1 MTSPRRNR
9 ARILT
14 DSGLKKLRER
24 VRSHEV
30 EENAGYKY
38 SLERLGELT
47 GLNSETVK
55 NVLDSKGSDKGTLV
69 RCFEAFGLT
78 LEESDYVSAVRAAV
92 LSDPNFVGRDEAIA
106 T

>member
-1 MTSPRRNR
+1 MNSSRRNR

-14 DSGLKKLRER
+14 ASGLKKLREQTR
-24 VRSHEV
+24 AHEI

-55 NVLDSKGSDKGTLV
+55 NVFDCKGSDKGTLV

-92 LSDPNFVGRDEAIA
+92 LSDPNFVGRDERSP